1 MNLFDQQAK
10 EETSRS
16 TPLADRMRPKTLA
29 DFAGQEH
36 LVGEGRVLRLAMEK
50 DEWASMI
57 FWGTPGVGKTTL
69 ARIIAQ
75 ETKSDFVEVSA
86 VTAGVADIRK
96 ILEKAK
102 ANRQLAKRTILFIDE
117 IHRFNKG
124 QQDALLH
131 SVEDGTVHLIGATT
145 ENPSFEVNAPLL
157 SRCRVYRLHELTFD
171 EVAGIVKNALR
182 ADEILSGKKIE
193 FLDGAD
199 KLLVNL
205 AGGDARSAL
214 NALELTVQIA
224 PKNKDGV
231 ITIDPGLVK
240 EALQTRA
247 TPYDKKGDYH
257 YDVISAFI
265 KSVRGSDP
273 NAALY
278 WLARM
283 VEAGEDPKFIARRLI
298 ILASEDIGN
307 ADPQALVVATAA
319 FTAIRYIGMPEGRIV
334 LAQAT
339 TYLASAA
346 KSNASYKAISA
357 AQKDVR
363 EKQLETVPLHLRN
376 APTKLMRQEGHGQG
390 YLYPHD
396 YPENFVEQAYLPE
409 KLADRM
415 YYQPTKNGAEA
426 AIGTRLRKFWKKYR
440 DKT

>member
-10 EETSRS
+10 EEISRS
-16 TPLADRMRPKTLA
+16 TPLADRIRPKTLD
-29 DFAGQEH
+29 DFAGQKH

-50 DEWASMI
+50 DEWVSMI
-57 FWGTPGVGKTTL
+57 FWGPPGVGKTTL

-86 VTAGVADIRK
+86 VTTGVADIRK

-182 ADEILSGKKIE
+182 EDEILSERKIE
-193 FLDGAD
+193 FRDDAD

-214 NALELTVQIA
+214 NTLELTVQIA
-224 PKNKDGV
+224 SKNKDGA
-231 ITIDPGLVK
+231 TPIDPSLVK
-240 EALQTRA
+240 EALQIKA

-298 ILASEDIGN
+298 ILAAEDIGN

-339 TYLASAA
+339 T
-346 KSNASYKAISA
+346 
-357 AQKDVR
+357 
-363 EKQLETVPLHLRN
+363 
-376 APTKLMRQEGHGQG
+376 
-390 YLYPHD
+390 
-396 YPENFVEQAYLPE
+396 
-409 KLADRM
+409 
-415 YYQPTKNGAEA
+415 
-426 AIGTRLRKFWKKYR
+426 
-440 DKT
+440 